1 MPTSDMLSP
10 SERFLAAKLRVQD
23 NRTDLGDFKAGLK
36 FELDDFQNTACRA
49 VQAGRG
55 VLVAA
60 PTGAGKTIVG
70 EFAVYLALQR
80 GNKAFY
86 TTPIKALSNQKFQ
99 EFCAKYGAE
108 NVGLL
113 TGDTSIN
120 SEAPVVVMTTEV
132 LRNMLYADSHTLTG
146 LAYVVMDEVHYLA
159 DRFRGAVWEE
169 VIIHLPSEVSVIS
182 LSATVSNAEEFG
194 AWLGSV
200 RGDTAVVVSEHRPV
214 PLWQHIMV
222 RKDLVDLFAEN
233 VAFDEIAPEMVG
245 TGAQER
251 RPSSAAKTPKINT
264 ELLKLARSESV
275 STGRGSGYGR
285 RGGGG
290 SRGRGYQEASRQDQD
305 GRYGSRNN
313 GSQGSPQGWARA
325 ASRPQVIRA
334 LESKNLLPAITFI
347 FSRAAC
353 DAAVQQCAAAGLWLT
368 TADEQAEIARRVDT
382 ACAELPDSDREVL
395 GFWGWRD
402 GLLRGLA
409 AHHAGM
415 LPSFKEVVEDLFV
428 DGLVRAVFAT
438 ETLALGI
445 NMPARTVVLE
455 KLEKYNGEAHVGIT
469 AGEYT
474 QLTGRAGR
482 RGIDVE
488 GHAVVLWQ
496 PGTDP
501 AAVGGLAS
509 KRTYPL
515 NSSFR
520 PTYNMS
526 INLIAQF
533 GRVRTRSILESSF
546 AQFQADRSVVDL
558 ARQVRSR
565 EESLAGYEKSMSCHL
580 GDFNEYA
587 KLRRE
592 LSDHESGASKSKAKQ
607 RRDAVVQ
614 SMSNL
619 RTGDVIMVS
628 GGRNPGYA
636 VVLVEDSR
644 ARIPRPG
651 VLGMDKEYRR
661 LNVQDLDGPVEPVG
675 QVRVAKGFNPKVP
688 KDKRNLLAALEAK
701 LAEPAAQRPYRSTA
715 FTLAGSAAADD
726 EAIATLRRNL
736 RAHPCHGCSERE
748 DHARW
753 SERWWKL
760 RNETDGIVRAIQ
772 ARTNTIART
781 FDRVIDLLASY
792 GFVVA
797 DPGGNLVPSEDG
809 QRLRRVYGEKDLLI
823 ALALRKGSF
832 NDLDA
837 PELAA
842 FVTTLVYQS
851 KRDAEGTR
859 PRMPSVSLEQAAE
872 DVVVLWSQLQD
883 AEEAHKLPLT
893 SEPEMGLV
901 WAMYKWA
908 KGRSLHDALNST
920 DLAAGDFVRWTKQVI
935 DLLGQLSQ
943 VPNVHPGFAGTCR
956 KAVEL
961 LRRGVV
967 AYTTVEN

>member
-1 MPTSDMLSP
+1 MPASEMISP
-10 SERFLAAKLRVQD
+10 SESYLAAKNRVTDQG
-23 NRTDLGDFKAGLK
+23 TDLAEFRETLA
-36 FELDDFQNTACRA
+36 FALDDFQDTACRA

-70 EFAVYLALQR
+70 EFAVYLALKR
-80 GNKAFY
+80 GYKAFY

-99 EFCAKYGAE
+99 ELAAKYGSS

-132 LRNMLYADSHTLTG
+132 LRNMLYADSHTLAG

-169 VIIHLPSEVSVIS
+169 VIIHLPSEVAVIS

-194 AWLGSV
+194 AWLGTV

-214 PLWQHIMV
+214 PLWQHVMV
-222 RKDLVDLFAEN
+222 RRDLVDLFAEN
-233 VAFDEIAPEMVG
+233 VAFDEIAGNPESNTVTSG
-245 TGAQER
+245 
-251 RPSSAAKTPKINT
+251 SSGSSTPKINP
-264 ELLKLARSESV
+264 ELLKLARTESV
-275 STGRGSGYGR
+275 SIGRGTSHGR

-290 SRGRGYQEASRQDQD
+290 SRGRGYQNQ
-305 GRYGSRNN
+305 GSAHDERGSQRGGQNLG
-313 GSQGSPQGWARA
+313 GSQGWAKA
-325 ASRPQVIRA
+325 ATRPQVIRA
-334 LESKNLLPAITFI
+334 LDSQDLLPAITFI

-368 TADEQAEIARRVDT
+368 SSDEQAEIARRVDT
-382 ACAELPDSDREVL
+382 ACAELPDSDRDVL

-415 LPSFKEVVEDLFV
+415 LPSFKEVVEDLFA

-445 NMPARTVVLE
+445 NMPARTVILE
-455 KLEKYNGEAHVGIT
+455 KLEKYNGEAHVSIT

-526 INLIAQF
+526 INLVAQF
-533 GRVRTRSILESSF
+533 GRARTRDILESSF

-565 EESLAGYEKSMSCHL
+565 EESLAGYEKSMTCHL

-607 RRDAVVQ
+607 RRDAVVD
-614 SMSNL
+614 SVASL
-619 RTGDVIMVS
+619 RPGDVIMVP
-628 GGRNPGYA
+628 GGRNAGYA
-636 VVLVEDSR
+636 VVLDADTN
-644 ARIPRPG
+644 ARVPRPG
-651 VLGMDKEYRR
+651 ILGIDREYRR
-661 LNVQDLDGPVEPVG
+661 LSLHDFAGPVDVLA
-675 QVRVAKGFNPKVP
+675 QVRVPKGFNPKVP
-688 KDKRNLLAALEAK
+688 KDKRNLLAAVEAK
-701 LAEPAAQRPYRSTA
+701 LAAPSQQLPRR
-715 FTLAGSAAADD
+715 SAAFGYADSEFEN

-760 RNETDGIVRAIQ
+760 RKETDGIVRAIQ

-797 DPGGNLVPSEDG
+797 DDAGNLRPSDDG

-823 ALALRKGSF
+823 ALALRQGAF
-832 NDLDA
+832 ADLDA

-842 FVTTLVYQS
+842 FVTSLVYQS

-859 PRMPSVSLEQAAE
+859 PRMPSVSLEQAVE
-872 DVVVLWSQLQD
+872 DVVVLWSRLQD
-883 AEEAHKLPLT
+883 AEESHKLPLT
-893 SEPEMGLV
+893 SEPELGLV
-901 WAMYKWA
+901 WPMYKWA
-908 KGRSLHDALNST
+908 KGRTLQDSLHGT

-943 VPNVHPGFAGTCR
+943 VPSLPAEFAPVCR
-956 KAVEL
+956 QAMDLV
-961 LRRGVV
+961 RRGVV
-967 AYTTVEN
+967 AYSAVVD

>member
-1 MPTSDMLSP
+1 MPSSEMTSPAERYLVAKERVRDQGTELGEFKTGLS
-10 SERFLAAKLRVQD
+10 
-23 NRTDLGDFKAGLK
+23 

-49 VQAGRG
+49 VLAGRG

-70 EFAVYLALQR
+70 EFAVHLALTR
-80 GNKAFY
+80 GYKAFY

-132 LRNMLYADSHTLTG
+132 LRNMLYADSHTLNG

-169 VIIHLPSEVSVIS
+169 VIIHLPSEVAVVS

-194 AWLGSV
+194 AWLGTV

-214 PLWQHIMV
+214 PLWQHVMV
-222 RKDLVDLFAEN
+222 QRDLVDLFAEN
-233 VAFDEIAPEMVG
+233 VSFDEIAA
-245 TGAQER
+245 GADTR
-251 RPSSAAKTPKINT
+251 DSSRTPKINP
-264 ELLKLARSESV
+264 ELLKLARSETV
-275 STGRGSGYGR
+275 STNGGPRHGR
-285 RGGGG
+285 RDRSDRSGGGQQG
-290 SRGRGYQEASRQDQD
+290 GGK
-305 GRYGSRNN
+305 YGSARNS
-313 GSQGSPQGWARA
+313 GFGMTRA

-334 LESKNLLPAITFI
+334 LEKQDLLPAITFI

-353 DAAVQQCAAAGLWLT
+353 DAAVNQCAAAGLWLT
-368 TADEQAEIARRVDT
+368 TDAERVEIARRVDA
-382 ACAELPDSDREVL
+382 ACAELPDSDKDVL

-415 LPSFKEVVEDLFV
+415 LPSFKEVVEDLFA

-455 KLEKYNGEAHVGIT
+455 KLEKYNGEAHVAIT

-501 AAVGGLAS
+501 TAVGGLAS
-509 KRTYPL
+509 KRSYPL

-526 INLIAQF
+526 INLVAQF
-533 GRVRTRSILESSF
+533 GQHRTRDILESSF
-546 AQFQADRSVVDL
+546 AQFQADSSVVDL
-558 ARQVRSR
+558 AKQVRSR
-565 EESLAGYEKSMSCHL
+565 EESLAGFEKAMTCHL

-592 LSDHESGASKSKAKQ
+592 LSDHESGASASKSKQ
-607 RRDAVVQ
+607 RRNAVVDTIA
-614 SMSNL
+614 SL
-619 RTGDVIMVS
+619 RPGDVISVP

-636 VVLVEDSR
+636 VVVGADSNTR
-644 ARIPRPG
+644 EPRPSI
-651 VLGMDKEYRR
+651 LTMDRELRR
-661 LNVQDLDGPVEPVG
+661 LNLHDLSGPVEVAA
-675 QVRVAKGFNPKVP
+675 QVRLPKGFNAKVP
-688 KDKRNLLAALEAK
+688 KDKRNLLAAVEAK
-701 LAEPAAQRPYRSTA
+701 LADTAAVRPHRTA
-715 FTLAGSAAADD
+715 AFQYAATGEDA
-726 EAIATLRRNL
+726 AVVTLRRSL

-760 RNETDGIVRAIQ
+760 RRETDGIVRAIQ
-772 ARTNTIART
+772 SRTNTIART
-781 FDRVIDLLASY
+781 FDRVIELLSSY

-797 DPGGNLVPSEDG
+797 DNTGTLVPSEDG

-823 ALALRKGSF
+823 ALALRQGVF
-832 NDLDA
+832 ADLDA
-837 PELAA
+837 AELAA
-842 FVTTLVYQS
+842 FVTTLVYQA
-851 KRDAEGTR
+851 KRDGEGAR
-859 PRMPSVSLEQAAE
+859 PRMPSVRLEQSVE
-872 DVVVLWSQLQD
+872 DVVIAWSRLQD
-883 AEEAHKLPLT
+883 AEESHKLPLT

-901 WAMYKWA
+901 WPMYKWA
-908 KGRSLHDALNST
+908 KGRSLQDSLAGT
-920 DLAAGDFVRWTKQVI
+920 ELAAGDFVRWTKQVI
-935 DLLGQLSQ
+935 DLLGQLAQ
-943 VPNVHPGFAGTCR
+943 VPAVPAGFAPVCR
-956 KAVEL
+956 TAIEM

-967 AYTTVEN
+967 TYTAVVD

>member
-1 MPTSDMLSP
+1 MLTSDMPSP
-10 SERFLAAKLRVQD
+10 SERYLAAKQRIQD
-23 NRTDLGDFKAGLK
+23 SSSDLGDFKDGLN
-36 FELDDFQNTACRA
+36 FELDDFQDTACRA

-99 EFCAKYGAE
+99 EFSAQYGAE

-120 SEAPVVVMTTEV
+120 AEAPVVVMTTEV
-132 LRNMLYADSHTLTG
+132 LRNMLYADSDTLTG

-169 VIIHLPSEVSVIS
+169 VIIHLPSEVAVIS

-194 AWLGSV
+194 AWLGTV

-214 PLWQHIMV
+214 PLWQHVMV
-222 RKDLVDLFAEN
+222 RRDLVDLFAEN
-233 VAFDEIAPEMVG
+233 VAFDEIAPD
-245 TGAQER
+245 TGRSDTKIPAI
-251 RPSSAAKTPKINT
+251 KNPKINA

-275 STGRGSGYGR
+275 STGRGTSHGR

-290 SRGRGYQEASRQDQD
+290 SRGRGYQDGSHQDRD
-305 GRYGSRNN
+305 TRN
-313 GSQGSPQGWARA
+313 SSPQGWARA

-334 LESKNLLPAITFI
+334 LESQNLLPAITFI

-368 TADEQAEIARRVDT
+368 TQEEQAEIAYRVDK
-382 ACAELPDSDREVL
+382 ACAELPDSDKDVL

-428 DGLVRAVFAT
+428 SGLVRAVFAT

-501 AAVGGLAS
+501 TAVGGLAS

-533 GRVRTRSILESSF
+533 GRTRTRSILESSF

-565 EESLAGYEKSMSCHL
+565 EESLTGYEKAMTCHL

-607 RRDAVVQ
+607 RRDAIAQ
-614 SMSNL
+614 SMAAL

-636 VVLVEDSR
+636 VVLDADSK
-644 ARIPRPG
+644 ARVPRPG
-651 VLGMDKEYRR
+651 VLGMDREYRR
-661 LNVQDLDGPVEPVG
+661 LSLHDVSGPVETLG

-688 KDKRNLLAALEAK
+688 KDKRNLLSAVEAK
-701 LAEPAAQRPYRSTA
+701 LAEPAVQLPSRSGA
-715 FTLAGSAAADD
+715 FTLAGSAASDD

-736 RAHPCHGCSERE
+736 RAHPCHGCSDRE

-753 SERWWKL
+753 SERWWTL
-760 RNETDGIVRAIQ
+760 RKETDGIVRAIQ

-797 DPGGNLVPSEDG
+797 DPAGNLVPSEDG

-823 ALALRKGSF
+823 ALTLRKGSF
-832 NDLDA
+832 ADLDA

-859 PRMPSVSLEQAAE
+859 PRMPSVSLEQAVE
-872 DVVVLWSQLQD
+872 DVVVLWSRLQD
-883 AEEAHKLPLT
+883 AEESHKLPLT

-901 WAMYKWA
+901 WSMYKWA
-908 KGRSLHDALNST
+908 QGRSLHDALSGT

-935 DLLGQLSQ
+935 DLLGQLSA
-943 VPNVHPGFAGTCR
+943 VPSAPPGFTGTCR

-961 LRRGVV
+961 VRRGVV